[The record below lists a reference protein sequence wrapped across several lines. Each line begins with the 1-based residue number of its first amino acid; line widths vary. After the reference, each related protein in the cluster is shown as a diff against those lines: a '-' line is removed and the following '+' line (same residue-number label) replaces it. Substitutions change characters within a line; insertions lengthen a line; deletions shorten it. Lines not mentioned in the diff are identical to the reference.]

1 MVSSHEATKADISR
15 IGNVTQSWDVM
26 QETIQNVD
34 KLRKRISKALW
45 DLLGNDLPSSVYL
58 SDQTEHFILVFI
70 PSLI

>member
-1 MVSSHEATKADISR
+1 
-15 IGNVTQSWDVM
+15 M